1 MGDESKYKNEPG
13 RKVKMEKLLTID
25 ELAKVLSVKKS
36 TIYQWVHLGLIPHIK
51 VGRLLRFKEGNIQ
64 KWLISRE
71 VKPSPRFRAI
81 L

>member
-1 MGDESKYKNEPG
+1 
-13 RKVKMEKLLTID
+13 MEKLLTID

-51 VGRLLRFKEGNIQ
+51 VGRLLRFKEENIQ
-64 KWLISRE
+64 KWLISRQVE
-71 VKPSPRFRAI
+71 ASPRFRAI